1 MTVEINQIEQT
12 PKGSRHV
19 RQSAS
24 YNFKEVEWWTGP
36 HRTREGVR
44 SAACGP
50 AHPVDGS
57 RPHSRARRIFLNG
70 ESIGARRC
78 ARLLACSCAHPLPI
92 ASNRYTLFAAVLRP
106 PSVRCLQPRRQL
118 GWPLRSSVCSCRY
131 DVHACMLCTGCG
143 ARVHGLRPNVC
154 CLCRCSLRRFTP
166 GMHFCACVCVCR
178 LGLWGQRPASA
189 RSAPWRICAR
199 EVCWRR
205 DVGWRIAFRSTSGA
219 RPEHARSTRGAPF

>member
-1 MTVEINQIEQT
+1 LRRPWEERAREGWATFILSVA
-12 PKGSRHV
+12 PC
-19 RQSAS
+19 A
-24 YNFKEVEWWTGP
+24 

-131 DVHACMLCTGCG
+131 DVHACMLCTVCG

-154 CLCRCSLRRFTP
+154 LCRCSLRRFT
-166 GMHFCACVCVCR
+166 GDAR
-178 LGLWGQRPASA
+178 AELG
-189 RSAPWRICAR
+189 
-199 EVCWRR
+199 
-205 DVGWRIAFRSTSGA
+205 STFDPDNDL
-219 RPEHARSTRGAPF
+219 RCF